1 MDPRTRI
8 VLLACVGVLAVTLDH
23 VASLGALALLT
34 LLPLVAL
41 RIEGVWWRRGAMAV
55 ATIVWSTVL
64 SQGLFYAQEPRVALA
79 TFGPLTL
86 WAEGVRWGLVQSL
99 RFVAVSLAGIGL
111 AVSTPPDR
119 LFAALLRLR
128 VPFGLAF
135 LGVTALRFV
144 PEITREW
151 LTVRQA
157 RARRGRPAW
166 RRPPWAWLALEVR
179 LLRPVVA
186 RTLRRA
192 RALAESMDARGFDP
206 SAPRTVRRPLRWA
219 RWEPPFVALS
229 IAVTSGVVCLRI
241 GYLLYTTDVLY
252 VGAWRPVYGF
262 VRTWL

>member
-8 VLLACVGVLAVTLDH
+8 ALLGCVGVLAVTLDH
-23 VASLGALALLT
+23 ASALGLLAVLAA
-34 LLPLVAL
+34 LPLVAL
-41 RIEGVWWRRGAMAV
+41 RLDAVWWRRGAVAV

-64 SQGLFYAQEPRVALA
+64 SQGLFYAQEPRVALVSL
-79 TFGPLTL
+79 GPLTL
-86 WAEGVRWGLVQSL
+86 WEEGVRWGLVQSL

-135 LGVTALRFV
+135 LAVTALRFV

-166 RRPPWAWLALEVR
+166 KRSPWAWLTLEVR

-206 SAPRTVRRPLRWA
+206 HASRSVRKPLRL
-219 RWEPPFVALS
+219 RPWELPLLAGAGLITVALL
-229 IAVTSGVVCLRI
+229 GLRI

-252 VGAWRPVYGF
+252 VPAWRPLYGL